1 MTTNSERPTARSRPR
16 PAEDEGIDPI
26 ALPPAGPTPIASHDT
41 VRPVE
46 EAHARRG
53 PEPTVQLNVRVASDI
68 SALIDHQV
76 STTGRTKRQ
85 LIEQAIRQTY
95 S

>member
-1 MTTNSERPTARSRPR
+1 MTSNGERPTARSRPR
-16 PAEDEGIDPI
+16 PARDEGIDPI
-26 ALPPAGPTPIASHDT
+26 APLPAAPTSTVAPRIASS
-41 VRPVE
+41 VE
-46 EAHARRG
+46 PHIRRG

-68 SALIDHQV
+68 SALIDQQV

-85 LIEQAIRQTY
+85 LIEHAIRQLY